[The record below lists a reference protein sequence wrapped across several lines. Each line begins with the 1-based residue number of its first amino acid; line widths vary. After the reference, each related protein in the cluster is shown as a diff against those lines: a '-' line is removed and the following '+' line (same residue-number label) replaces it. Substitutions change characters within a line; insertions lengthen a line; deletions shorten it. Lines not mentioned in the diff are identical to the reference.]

1 MSDMNSALASK
12 IDLDKVEANNVRVE
26 NLSKEVTDM
35 VKTIVDEVCTDLD
48 KYMKVIDDTLCDTQT
63 PVSDDELEDF
73 TLNLPSLLYLV
84 SSRREELKI
93 KEDVAK
99 AIYKDVY
106 NRFREKSQGTVADK
120 DTAADLA
127 SQSEAITVIVL
138 QRAGSTIK
146 TREEAAWEMLNS
158 VKKVLTRRTAEMELS
173 RQVDKGWN
181 V

>member
-1 MSDMNSALASK
+1 MPDLNSALASNM
-12 IDLDKVEANNVRVE
+12 DMEKVHQNNERVE
-26 NLSKEVTDM
+26 SLTAVVREM
-35 VKTIVDEVCTDLD
+35 VKGIVDEVCEDLD
-48 KYMKVIDDTLCDTQT
+48 RYMKQIDEILCDKDT

-84 SSRREELKI
+84 SSRREELKV

-99 AIYKDVY
+99 AVHKDVY
-106 NRFREKSQGTVADK
+106 NRVREKAQGTVADK

-127 SQSEAITVIVL
+127 AQSEAITVIVL

-158 VKKVLTRRTAEMELS
+158 VKKVLTRRTAEMELT
-173 RQVDKGWN
+173 RQTGG
-181 V
+181 

>member
-1 MSDMNSALASK
+1 MSDINSALASNVD
-12 IDLDKVEANNVRVE
+12 IDKVHKNNERVE
-26 NLSKEVTDM
+26 SLTAVVRDM
-35 VKTIVDEVCTDLD
+35 VKGIVDEACKGLD
-48 KYMKVIDDTLCDTQT
+48 EYMAQIDEILCDKDN

-84 SSRREELKI
+84 SARREELKV

-99 AIYKDVY
+99 AVHKDVY
-106 NRFREKSQGTVADK
+106 NRVREKAQGTVADK

-127 SQSEAITVIVL
+127 AQSEAITVIVL

-158 VKKVLTRRTAEMELS
+158 VKKVLTRRTVELELT
-173 RQVDKGWN
+173 RQTGG
-181 V
+181 

>member
-1 MSDMNSALASK
+1 MADINSALASNVNLENVQK
-12 IDLDKVEANNVRVE
+12 NNERVE
-26 NLSKEVTDM
+26 SLTAVVREM
-35 VKTIVDEVCTDLD
+35 VKNIVDEACKDLD
-48 KYMKVIDDTLCDTQT
+48 KYMKQIDEILCDKDS
-63 PVSDDELEDF
+63 PVSDEELEDF
-73 TLNLPSLLYLV
+73 TLNLPALLYLV
-84 SSRREELKI
+84 SSRREELKV

-106 NRFREKSQGTVADK
+106 NHVREKAQGTVADK

-158 VKKVLTRRTAEMELS
+158 VKKVLTRRIAELELT
-173 RQVDKGWN
+173 QQTGG
-181 V
+181 

>member
-1 MSDMNSALASK
+1 MADLNSALSSNVD
-12 IDLDKVEANNVRVE
+12 IDKVHKNNERVE
-26 NLSKEVTDM
+26 SLTAVVRDM
-35 VKTIVDEVCTDLD
+35 VKSIVDEACKGLD
-48 KYMKVIDDTLCDTQT
+48 EYMAQIDEILCDKDN

-84 SSRREELKI
+84 SARREELKV

-99 AIYKDVY
+99 AVHKDVY
-106 NRFREKSQGTVADK
+106 NRVREKAQGTVADK

-127 SQSEAITVIVL
+127 AQSEAITVIVL

-158 VKKVLTRRTAEMELS
+158 VKKVLTRRIEEIRLS
-173 RQVDKGWN
+173 SQNDC
-181 V
+181 